1 MQEAQQKSFI
11 TLKPQSKS
19 GFHQIFQKKTR
30 SNHSDASQD
39 PSIIT
44 GNNQR
49 PRKLTGGLTKD
60 SDDDT
65 NNTNSKIETV
75 SPYRSKG
82 DLSGFNSHALINA
95 KLEKIQSKN
104 GSAENLLQIKEPP
117 INEKIFS
124 HHHDHFDTIVESKD
138 PKHDMT
144 MSKIDSGDL
153 QASEINKLQCS
164 NIDDV
169 TENT

>member
-1 MQEAQQKSFI
+1 MQVNQQKSFI
-11 TLKPQSKS
+11 TQKPQSKS
-19 GFHQIFQKKTR
+19 AFNKIFQKNTR

-65 NNTNSKIETV
+65 NNTNSKADIV

-82 DLSGFNSHALINA
+82 EPSGFNSHALINA

-104 GSAENLLQIKEPP
+104 GSAENLLSIKDPP
-117 INEKIFS
+117 INDKILA
-124 HHHDHFDTIVESKD
+124 HHEHFETIVESKD

-144 MSKIDSGDL
+144 MSKIDSDL
-153 QASEINKLQCS
+153 QASEINKLQGS
-164 NIDDV
+164 NIDDF
-169 TENT
+169 TENN